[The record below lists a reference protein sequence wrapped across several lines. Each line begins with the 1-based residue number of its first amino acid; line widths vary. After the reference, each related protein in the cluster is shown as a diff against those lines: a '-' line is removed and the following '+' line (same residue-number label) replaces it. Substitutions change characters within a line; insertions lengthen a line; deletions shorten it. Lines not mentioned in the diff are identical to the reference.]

1 MAVDSGC
8 EGDAD
13 DDASATGTIMRTV
26 MTAMM
31 MIVTM
36 MMMMITMLLMVR
48 MVIQIMTINL
58 ARRMISRRRRT
69 SYQPPGAVA

>member
-1 MAVDSGC
+1 
-8 EGDAD
+8 
-13 DDASATGTIMRTV
+13 MRTV

>member
-1 MAVDSGC
+1 
-8 EGDAD
+8 
-13 DDASATGTIMRTV
+13 MRTV

-31 MIVTM
+31 MIVT

-69 SYQPPGAVA
+69 SYQPPSADRLQTAPTFRPVRTGQSP

>member
-1 MAVDSGC
+1 
-8 EGDAD
+8 
-13 DDASATGTIMRTV
+13 MRTV

-31 MIVTM
+31 MIVT

-58 ARRMISRRRRT
+58 ARRMISRRRKT